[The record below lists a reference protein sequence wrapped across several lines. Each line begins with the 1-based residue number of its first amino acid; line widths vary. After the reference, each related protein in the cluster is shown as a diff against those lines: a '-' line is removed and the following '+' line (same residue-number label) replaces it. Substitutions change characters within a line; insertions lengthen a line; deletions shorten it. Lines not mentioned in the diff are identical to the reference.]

1 MVKVTG
7 PFLSLDASG
16 TLGGIMT
23 GSKWKG
29 VNYIRARVVP
39 MNPKSEAQTAIR
51 TVLSDGVSKWKFGL
65 ITGLKKDFWN
75 SYAKGLAESGF
86 NRFMRMYVKSNYD
99 EGTIVTPQVIPDPS

>member
-39 MNPKSEAQTAIR
+39 MNPQSEAQTAIR
-51 TVLSDGVSKWKFGL
+51 TVLSDGVSKWKFGM
-65 ITGLKKDFWN
+65 ITGLNKDFWN

-86 NRFMRMYVKSNYD
+86 NRFMRSYLKANYE
-99 EGTIVTPQVIPDPS
+99 EGAIVTPQIS

>member
-51 TVLSDGVSKWKFGL
+51 TVLSDGVSKWKFSV
-65 ITGLKKDFWN
+65 ITGMQKDFWN

-86 NRFMRMYVKSNYD
+86 NRFMRSYLKANY
-99 EGTIVTPQVIPDPS
+99 ETGAIVTPQVIPDPA